1 MTRIAFVGD
10 VHVANHKKFG
20 GLTNKGVNERCE
32 NILYALSSAAVLA
45 RTQRAE
51 TLVILGDLFDT
62 PRPSPQIVKRVQEI
76 VETIPTVI
84 LAGNHDQCSDEPG
97 DNALAP
103 LYPVAEVIDAPDV
116 VPVGDVDLLMVPY
129 LSGDY
134 TKRLDDEVTTLVR
147 QGLAGTNEKR
157 KRILCFHAGIVGEKT
172 PFFLKESSASI
183 SKDNLFGLAE
193 KHNISMS
200 FAGHWHTTETWQHDN
215 GEHRCLAV
223 QAGALAPTGFGDQG
237 VHYGNMYIF
246 DSDKDELEYHTV
258 PGPRFIDVTLDQDIT
273 CISQGREDR
282 LKDCRLYVRINV
294 DETEIS
300 LGETIIKAGID
311 ANAIEDGELSINS
324 DRSKEACE
332 KAAKA
337 TQSSETLE
345 EALAEYTTQMVVKGV
360 DELDIPEARLEILA
374 KALECLRKSGAD

>member
-20 GLTNKGVNERCE
+20 GLTSKGINERCE
-32 NILYALSSAAVLA
+32 NVLYALSSAAALA
-45 RTQRAE
+45 RTQEAE

-116 VPVGDVDLLMVPY
+116 VPVGNVDLLMVPY

-134 TKRLDDEVTTLVR
+134 TQKLGDETASLVR
-147 QGLAGTNEKR
+147 QERTRNNEKR
-157 KRILCFHAGIVGEKT
+157 KRILCFHAGIVGDKT

-183 SKDNLFGLAE
+183 TKDNLFTLSE
-193 KHNISMS
+193 KHRVCVS
-200 FAGHWHTTETWQHDN
+200 FAGHWHTAETWQYDTS
-215 GEHRCLAV
+215 EHRSLAV

-237 VHYGNMYIF
+237 VNYGNMYVF
-246 DSDKDELEYHTV
+246 DSSKDELEYHTV
-258 PGPRFIDVTLDQDIT
+258 PGPRFLDVTLDQDIT
-273 CISQGREDR
+273 CISQGREDG
-282 LKDCRLYVRINV
+282 LKDCKLYIRISV

-300 LGETIIKAGID
+300 LGETIIKAGVD
-311 ANAIEDGELSINS
+311 ANAIEDGELSIS
-324 DRSKEACE
+324 AEETKKACE

-345 EALAEYTTQMVVKGV
+345 GALTEYTKQMVVKGV
-360 DELDIPEARLEILA
+360 DELDIPEARMEILA

>member
-20 GLTNKGVNERCE
+20 GLTNKGINERCE
-32 NILYALSSAAVLA
+32 NVLYALSSAAALA
-45 RTQRAE
+45 RTQEAE

-76 VETIPTVI
+76 VETIPTVV

-103 LYPVAEVIDAPDV
+103 LYPVAEVLDAPDV

-134 TKRLDDEVTTLVR
+134 TKRLGDEVATLVR
-147 QGLAGTNEKR
+147 AGTNEKR
-157 KRILCFHAGIVGEKT
+157 KRILCFHAGIVGDKT

-183 SKDNLFGLAE
+183 SKDDLFTLSE
-193 KHNISMS
+193 KHLISVS
-200 FAGHWHTTETWQHDN
+200 LAGHWHTAETWQHNN

-246 DSDKDELEYHTV
+246 DSGKDELEYHRV

-273 CISQGREDR
+273 SISQGREDR

-300 LGETIIKAGID
+300 LGETIIKAGVD

-324 DRSKEACE
+324 ERMKEACE

-360 DELDIPEARLEILA
+360 DALDIPEARLEILA